1 MINIVMKIL
10 LEKKLEVI
18 IINNIIYINFKILIK
33 QKKEY

>member
-18 IINNIIYINFKILIK
+18 IINNIIYINFKIFIK